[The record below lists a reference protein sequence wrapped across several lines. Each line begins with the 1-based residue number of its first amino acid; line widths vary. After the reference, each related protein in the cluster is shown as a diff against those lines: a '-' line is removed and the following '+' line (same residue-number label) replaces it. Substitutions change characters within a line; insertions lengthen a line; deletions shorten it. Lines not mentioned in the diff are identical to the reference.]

1 MGEKMDKAV
10 EEVRKAVEEE
20 MEAARAEGRLKTKMT
35 KEEVKEDGKVVKVIE
50 TTTMTTTEEDLDSS
64 PQVIELEKEIT
75 RLKRQVVDQIGN
87 IETLLKQRDKQEKV
101 NTWLKGQV
109 KLFSNAAKCQKPRG
123 SCRTC
128 TSTPCYFKDKMT
140 EEK

>member
-20 MEAARAEGRLKTKMT
+20 MEAARAEG
-35 KEEVKEDGKVVKVIE
+35 KVVKVIK
-50 TTTMTTTEEDLDSS
+50 TTTTTTITDEETDLDKS

-75 RLKRQVVDQIGN
+75 HLKRQVADQIGN
-87 IETLLKQRDKQEKV
+87 IETLLKQRDKSEK
-101 NTWLKGQV
+101 NNKFLRSQV
-109 KLFSNAAKCQKPRG
+109 FRYANAANCKKPRG

-128 TSTPCYFKDKMT
+128 TSTPCYFKDKMK